1 MEGVLN
7 PTCVAFSLPLFK
19 CHWFVCICG
28 CYHLWTKGPLSLG
41 QFALGYTVGVRVEK
55 CGTLV
60 LSSLVTIS
68 GLIYIYMCV
77 LHSLVMICGA
87 SFHIRAAPLFFFEH
101 LWHFVYVLAQTS
113 CLGPWLTPIS
123 SQQVGPP
130 VVVLNLTRLLQ
141 QCPNTLCCSLVSVF
155 SKIHTDDDS

>member
-7 PTCVAFSLPLFK
+7 PTCVAFSIPLSM

-68 GLIYIYMCV
+68 GLIYIMC
-77 LHSLVMICGA
+77 IY
-87 SFHIRAAPLFFFEH
+87 I
-101 LWHFVYVLAQTS
+101 YVHTS
-113 CLGPWLTPIS
+113 CHLQKVLMFHWNLENISRIQTLHGALVPTLLSFEAPGGWSWCPWLLDVTWVHPRKWNEGNTDYPLGM
-123 SQQVGPP
+123 VRP
-130 VVVLNLTRLLQ
+130 LQ
-141 QCPNTLCCSLVSVF
+141 S
-155 SKIHTDDDS
+155 